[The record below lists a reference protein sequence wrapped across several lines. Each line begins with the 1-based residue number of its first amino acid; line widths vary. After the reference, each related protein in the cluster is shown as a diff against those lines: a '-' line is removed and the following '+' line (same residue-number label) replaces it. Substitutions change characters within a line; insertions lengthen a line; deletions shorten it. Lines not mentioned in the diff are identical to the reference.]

1 MAMSVAFDET
11 LRFRLEWFMTIEQLL
26 AGVDARLT
34 RLEAEIRATPRRGP
48 VTLSDGTRVGHAR
61 RLNNVAWGR
70 IRADWARQY
79 PCASPA
85 DGRRQVA
92 EAVAA

>member
-1 MAMSVAFDET
+1 
-11 LRFRLEWFMTIEQLL
+11 MTIDEI
-26 AGVDARLT
+26 
-34 RLEAEIRATPRRGP
+34 LEAANKRLAKLETEIRATPRRGP